1 MKTQLLRAQVMLEPE
16 DYERLLSLANEQKK
30 SLSETIRE
38 VVLRYL
44 DELERQEQE
53 QFRKSL
59 EELRRIREENAA
71 RYGVYQGDLINEVRE
86 ERERQMEDVWKQWS

>member
-1 MKTQLLRAQVMLEPE
+1 MTEQLLRAQVMLDPE
-16 DYERLLSLANEQKK
+16 SYRRLQSLANEQGK

-44 DELERQEQE
+44 DEQERQEQE

-59 EELRRIREENAA
+59 EEMRKIRERNAA
-71 RYGVYQGDLINEVRE
+71 RYGVYQGDLVNESRE
-86 ERERQMEDVWKQWS
+86 ERERQMEDVWRQWS